1 MNETRRLAMEK
12 VIRPKVVV
20 SRCLG
25 FDTCRYNGQTL
36 PDKFVDALGEFVEY
50 RTVCPEVEIGLG
62 VPRDPIR
69 LVLERG
75 EMFLYQPATGKE
87 CKQDMLDY
95 SDNLFKDLS
104 DVDGFLLKGRS
115 PSCGIKDVKVYLGKE
130 KAVGSIK
137 GVGIFG
143 EQVLQH
149 FPGLAVE
156 EEGRLTNYRI
166 REHFLTKIYMI
177 ARLREVEKKATMK
190 DLVKFHERSKF
201 LLMTYSQKELKLL
214 GRIVANTE
222 KKPFKDMVSEYRA
235 HFGEALANPPKPTN
249 IVNTLMHMQ
258 GYFSDKLTA
267 KEKTFLTENYGKY
280 RDGKVH
286 IGVPVNLLRG
296 YAIKYEQEYLL
307 DQYLWEPF
315 PEELMNI
322 SDTGK

>member
-1 MNETRRLAMEK
+1 MEK
-12 VIRPKVVV
+12 VLRPKVVV

-36 PDKFVDALGEFVEY
+36 PDKFVDALGEFVDY

-75 EMFLYQPATGKE
+75 EMLLYQPATGKE
-87 CKQDMLDY
+87 CRQDMLDY
-95 SDNLFKDLS
+95 SDNLFRELS

-143 EQVLQH
+143 EQVLAN
-149 FPGLAVE
+149 FPGLAIE

-166 REHFLTKIYMI
+166 REHFLTKIYML
-177 ARLREVEKKATMK
+177 ARLREVEKNATMK
-190 DLVKFHERSKF
+190 GLVKFHERSKF
-201 LLMTYSQKELKLL
+201 LLMTYSQKELKIL
-214 GRIVANTE
+214 GRVVANSE
-222 KKPFKDMVSEYRA
+222 KKPFKDMVSEYRK
-235 HFGEALANPPKPTN
+235 HFGEALSNPPKPTN

-258 GYFSDKLTA
+258 GYFSDKLTP
-267 KEKTFLTENYGKY
+267 KEKTFISENYAKY

-286 IGVPVNLLRG
+286 LGVPVNLLRG

>member
-1 MNETRRLAMEK
+1 MAMEK
-12 VIRPKVVV
+12 ELRPRVVV

-36 PDKFVDALGEFVEY
+36 PDKFVEALGEFVEY

-75 EMFLYQPATGKE
+75 EMLLYQPASGKE
-87 CKQDMLDY
+87 YRQDMLDY

-149 FPGLAVE
+149 FPGLAIE

-166 REHFLTKIYMI
+166 REHFLTKIYMM
-177 ARLREVEKKATMK
+177 ARLREVEKTGSLK
-190 DLVKFHERSKF
+190 DLIRFHAQSKF
-201 LLMTYSQKELKLL
+201 LLMTYSQTGLKVL
-214 GRIVANTE
+214 GRLTANADKSSFQE
-222 KKPFKDMVSEYRA
+222 IIAAYRL
-235 HFGEALANPPKPTN
+235 HLGEALANPPKPSN
-249 IVNTLMHMQ
+249 IINTLMHMQ
-258 GYFSDKLTA
+258 GYFSDELTPR
-267 KEKTFLTENYGKY
+267 EKAFIAENFDKY
-280 RDGKVH
+280 KNGKVH
-286 IGVPVNLLRG
+286 LGVPVNLLRS
-296 YAIKYEQEYLL
+296 YAIKYEQDYLL
-307 DQYLWEPF
+307 DQILWEPF